1 VGAEKTCGGRCGG
14 DGIFSCALPRDEPQ
28 AYEPQPQAHEPPHEP
43 RCKSGWAMTPELRRQ
58 FPLGSAVKVVSGEP
72 GNAFVGALGVV
83 EGYLRG
89 AGSESPVLIV
99 RFDLPFSDATIR
111 EKIAPENAL
120 RAVLGN
126 RKG

>member
-1 VGAEKTCGGRCGG
+1 
-14 DGIFSCALPRDEPQ
+14 
-28 AYEPQPQAHEPPHEP
+28 
-43 RCKSGWAMTPELRRQ
+43 MTPELRRQ

-72 GNAFVGALGVV
+72 GDAFVGALGIV

-111 EKIAPENAL
+111 EKIAPERAL
-120 RAVLGN
+120 RAVLGK
-126 RKG
+126 RRSIKGQR